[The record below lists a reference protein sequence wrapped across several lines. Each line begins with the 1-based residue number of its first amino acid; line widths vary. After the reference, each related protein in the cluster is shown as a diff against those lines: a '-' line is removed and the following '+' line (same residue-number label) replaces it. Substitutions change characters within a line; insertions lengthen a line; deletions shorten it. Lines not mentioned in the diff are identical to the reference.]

1 MRNGLFWGVGS
12 SYTYG
17 VSIGKQKGD
26 NILMDELKEREAQ
39 ELSKEEIDV
48 YKADCG
54 EIQNH
59 CKKDCFG
66 GGSFL
71 NPDY

>member
-1 MRNGLFWGVGS
+1 
-12 SYTYG
+12 
-17 VSIGKQKGD
+17 
-26 NILMDELKEREAQ
+26 MDELKEREAQ
-39 ELSKEEIDV
+39 KLSKEKIDV
-48 YKADCG
+48 YKADWG
-54 EIQNH
+54 EIQKH

>member
-1 MRNGLFWGVGS
+1 
-12 SYTYG
+12 
-17 VSIGKQKGD
+17 
-26 NILMDELKEREAQ
+26 MDELKEREAQ

-59 CKKDCFG
+59 CKRTALVVDHF
-66 GGSFL
+66 
-71 NPDY
+71 